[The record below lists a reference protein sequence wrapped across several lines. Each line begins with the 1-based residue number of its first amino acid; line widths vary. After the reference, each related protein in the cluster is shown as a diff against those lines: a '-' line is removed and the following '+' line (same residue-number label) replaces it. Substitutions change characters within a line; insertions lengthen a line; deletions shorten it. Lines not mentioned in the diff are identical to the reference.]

1 MLTIEQICTTAMKL
15 AERGDKPSSD
25 DFAEALRTLMV
36 ILSDWAAVRDIQ
48 FWNLAEQTEDIPIG
62 DRVIADDSTVYQCIV
77 DHTATT
83 DDYPTTGD
91 LYKNYWK
98 ASRLDTDAT
107 AWTETYPYAAN
118 KTLTIDDVNLEDVLA
133 LRLQYA
139 GQFSPIEKISKME
152 FEQLPKDELG
162 TPVKACVEKSG
173 AGVTVRLWPNNE
185 LADAKLFY
193 YAVKRPSDY
202 TGTDLFPL
210 ADQWAQ
216 ALYYALAVELGFMY
230 NISMDRLKV
239 LGLKAR
245 DEFNK
250 AFQTNE
256 SEPDECFVKP
266 CY

>member
-15 AERGDKPSSD
+15 AGRGDKPSSD

-48 FWNLAEQTEDIPIG
+48 FWNLAEQTEDVPIG
-62 DRVIADDSTVYQCIV
+62 DRVTGSDSLTYQCIV
-77 DHTATT
+77 DHSATT
-83 DDYPTTGD
+83 DDYPVTGD

-98 ASRLDTDAT
+98 ASRLDTDVVVWASGSSYT
-107 AWTETYPYAAN
+107 TN
-118 KTLTIDDVNLEDVLA
+118 KTITISDLELEDALA
-133 LRLQYA
+133 FRLQHD
-139 GQFSPIEKISKME
+139 GQFSPVEKISKME

-162 TPVKACVEKSG
+162 TPVKACVEKTGSG
-173 AGVTVRLWPNNE
+173 IVVRLWPNNE
-185 LADAKLFY
+185 LSDAKLFY

-202 TGTDLFPL
+202 IGTDLFPL